1 MKAIKT
7 IYNNCGWFLLV
18 LIFGNILLNFFAPN
32 SLIGQENIN
41 LVCLFLKIKAI
52 SAIVLTFFM
61 IMFMIKSAVTFF
73 NEKGYGLGHKIVG
86 VVFSCFVSILWMN
99 FISVQ
104 SQYSTYGIK
113 NLIEEIS
120 VVQKISNGSAF
131 KKTINLTKQ
140 DDNISVYTKK
150 SKKSSYPSRF
160 QGVQAAQLYNFYGVY
175 ADSDKLKVYNESINT
190 QLRLSLSKS
199 EFDYYNDLIKS
210 ANNNDEFQIEFYT
223 DKDGKNLGY
232 IESIQLV
239 EKKNSPSYSENIS
252 VKENSDL
259 YTVTKSDNSELEN
272 ICWLIVKDGEIQK
285 IVDASEINEFKLRK
299 DVPEGVYT
307 VLLCTDYD
315 STTHSYTQVSNAIE
329 III

>member
-52 SAIVLTFFM
+52 SAIVLAFFM

-113 NLIEEIS
+113 NLIEE
-120 VVQKISNGSAF
+120 
-131 KKTINLTKQ
+131 
-140 DDNISVYTKK
+140 
-150 SKKSSYPSRF
+150 SKMIIFRF
-160 QGVQAAQLYNFYGVY
+160 
-175 ADSDKLKVYNESINT
+175 
-190 QLRLSLSKS
+190 
-199 EFDYYNDLIKS
+199 
-210 ANNNDEFQIEFYT
+210 
-223 DKDGKNLGY
+223 
-232 IESIQLV
+232 
-239 EKKNSPSYSENIS
+239 
-252 VKENSDL
+252 
-259 YTVTKSDNSELEN
+259 
-272 ICWLIVKDGEIQK
+272 IQK
-285 IVDASEINEFKLRK
+285 NRKSLLIHHDFKVFRLLNCIIFMEFMRIQ
-299 DVPEGVYT
+299 T
-307 VLLCTDYD
+307 
-315 STTHSYTQVSNAIE
+315 N
-329 III
+329 

>member
-1 MKAIKT
+1 MR
-7 IYNNCGWFLLV
+7 LV
-18 LIFGNILLNFFAPN
+18 FDSADIRKYIIEFFAPN

-52 SAIVLTFFM
+52 SAIVLAFFM

-140 DDNISVYTKK
+140 DDIF
-150 SKKSSYPSRF
+150 RF
-160 QGVQAAQLYNFYGVY
+160 
-175 ADSDKLKVYNESINT
+175 I
-190 QLRLSLSKS
+190 
-199 EFDYYNDLIKS
+199 
-210 ANNNDEFQIEFYT
+210 
-223 DKDGKNLGY
+223 
-232 IESIQLV
+232 
-239 EKKNSPSYSENIS
+239 KKNR
-252 VKENSDL
+252 
-259 YTVTKSDNSELEN
+259 KSL
-272 ICWLIVKDGEIQK
+272 LIHHDFKVFRLLNCIIFMEFMRIQT
-285 IVDASEINEFKLRK
+285 N
-299 DVPEGVYT
+299 
-307 VLLCTDYD
+307 
-315 STTHSYTQVSNAIE
+315 
-329 III
+329 

>member
-52 SAIVLTFFM
+52 SAIVLVFFM

-150 SKKSSYPSRF
+150 IEKIFLSITISRCS
-160 QGVQAAQLYNFYGVY
+160 GY
-175 ADSDKLKVYNESINT
+175 SI
-190 QLRLSLSKS
+190 
-199 EFDYYNDLIKS
+199 
-210 ANNNDEFQIEFYT
+210 
-223 DKDGKNLGY
+223 
-232 IESIQLV
+232 V
-239 EKKNSPSYSENIS
+239 
-252 VKENSDL
+252 
-259 YTVTKSDNSELEN
+259 
-272 ICWLIVKDGEIQK
+272 
-285 IVDASEINEFKLRK
+285 
-299 DVPEGVYT
+299 
-307 VLLCTDYD
+307 
-315 STTHSYTQVSNAIE
+315 
-329 III
+329 

>member
-52 SAIVLTFFM
+52 SAIVLVFFM

-160 QGVQAAQLYNFYGVY
+160 QGVQATQLYNFYGVY

-239 EKKNSPSYSENIS
+239 EKKIRRH
-252 VKENSDL
+252 
-259 YTVTKSDNSELEN
+259 
-272 ICWLIVKDGEIQK
+272 IQK
-285 IVDASEINEFKLRK
+285 IYL
-299 DVPEGVYT
+299 
-307 VLLCTDYD
+307 
-315 STTHSYTQVSNAIE
+315 
-329 III
+329 

>member
-7 IYNNCGWFLLV
+7 IYNNCSWFLLV
-18 LIFGNILLNFFAPN
+18 LIFGNILLNYFAPN

-52 SAIVLTFFM
+52 SAIVLAFFM
-61 IMFMIKSAVTFF
+61 IMFMIKSAVTFV

-120 VVQKISNGSAF
+120 VAQKISNGSAF

-150 SKKSSYPSRF
+150 SKKSSY
-160 QGVQAAQLYNFYGVY
+160 
-175 ADSDKLKVYNESINT
+175 
-190 QLRLSLSKS
+190 
-199 EFDYYNDLIKS
+199 
-210 ANNNDEFQIEFYT
+210 
-223 DKDGKNLGY
+223 
-232 IESIQLV
+232 
-239 EKKNSPSYSENIS
+239 
-252 VKENSDL
+252 
-259 YTVTKSDNSELEN
+259 
-272 ICWLIVKDGEIQK
+272 
-285 IVDASEINEFKLRK
+285 LRK
-299 DVPEGVYT
+299 KILIYI
-307 VLLCTDYD
+307 LL
-315 STTHSYTQVSNAIE
+315 QRAI
-329 III
+329 IQN